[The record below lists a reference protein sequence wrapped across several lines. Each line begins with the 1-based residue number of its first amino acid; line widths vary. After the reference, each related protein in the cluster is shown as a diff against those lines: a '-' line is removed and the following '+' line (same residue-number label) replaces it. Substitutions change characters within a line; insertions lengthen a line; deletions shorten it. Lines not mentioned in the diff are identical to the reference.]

1 MKLNESTIKAIEA
14 ALTNKKSLEIRIEKN
29 KVVLIELN
37 RKVIDKSPY
46 ADWISVFIISSVPE
60 GGVAYGTGIFNI
72 GINICNRLYISN
84 KKEIG
89 FLLSLNMCL
98 KNILIMRYFSRS
110 R

>member
-46 ADWISVFIISSVPE
+46 TD
-60 GGVAYGTGIFNI
+60 
-72 GINICNRLYISN
+72 
-84 KKEIG
+84 
-89 FLLSLNMCL
+89 
-98 KNILIMRYFSRS
+98 
-110 R
+110 